1 MAAANEQAKGKAYYW
16 IFSFYIILAL
26 IIPTGAV
33 VANLIIRD
41 AYVWSHNWNG
51 AVRIVMFFVTLPIY
65 LIYTFLII
73 KRHFP
78 KKTAR
83 ALLLFLPYV
92 FSIIIYYFWS
102 DLSILD
108 FLILNSLP
116 FFLGINFLYL
126 GGLIA
131 LIVKNIIGE
140 HCKEIIKKLIG
151 TIVIISLM
159 FFPVVHALLVGIKI
173 NLEIGGWILLLGF
186 IFIIFTTTISHFPVL
201 KELYKE
207 GRL

>member
-1 MAAANEQAKGKAYYW
+1 MKTVNKESISKAYYW

-26 IIPTGAV
+26 IMPTGAIV
-33 VANLIIRD
+33 TNLIIRD
-41 AYVWSHNWNG
+41 TYVWSHNWNG

-78 KKTAR
+78 KRITK
-83 ALLLFLPYV
+83 ALLLFLPYL

-102 DLSILD
+102 DLNILD

-116 FFLGINFLYL
+116 FFLGINFLYF
-126 GGLIA
+126 GGLMV
-131 LIVKNIIGE
+131 LIVINTIRE
-140 HCKEIIKKLIG
+140 SPREIIKRLIG
-151 TIVIISLM
+151 TIIIISLI
-159 FFPVVHALLVGIKI
+159 FFPIVHTLLVGIRF
-173 NLEIGGWILLLGF
+173 NLEIGGWMLLLGF
-186 IFIIFTTTISHFPVL
+186 IFIIFTTAISHFPVL

>member
-1 MAAANEQAKGKAYYW
+1 MAAANNQAIGKAYYW

-41 AYVWSHNWNG
+41 AYIWSHNWNG

-78 KKTAR
+78 KRITR

-92 FSIIIYYFWS
+92 FSVIIFYFWS
-102 DLSILD
+102 DLKILD

-116 FFLGINFLYL
+116 FFLGINSLYF
-126 GGLIA
+126 GGLMV
-131 LIVKNIIGE
+131 LIVKNTVGE
-140 HCKEIIKKLIG
+140 SFKEIIKRLIG
-151 TIVIISLM
+151 TIIIISLI
-159 FFPVVHALLVGIKI
+159 FFPVVHTLLVAIKF
-173 NLEIGGWILLLGF
+173 NLEIGGWMLLLGF
-186 IFIIFTTTISHFPVL
+186 IFIVITTIISHFPVL